1 MTGNMDTFEPRLEA
15 VIRRIREAERAAS
28 RPAGSVAL
36 LAVGKGHGPK
46 DVRALAA
53 SGQRRFGESY
63 LQEALDKQ
71 RELSSL
77 DVEWH
82 FIGPIQSNKTRG
94 LAEHFDWVQSV
105 DRPKILKRLDRQRP
119 ESLPPLN
126 ICLQVNISGET
137 RKSGADPG
145 ELAELAA
152 MAAECP
158 RFRLRGL
165 MTIPAPSGDPRE
177 LRHAF
182 ARTRELFEN
191 LRNGGHS
198 LDTLSMGMSADLE
211 HAVAEGATMVR
222 VGTALF
228 GPRR

>member
-1 MTGNMDTFEPRLEA
+1 MDTFEHRLEA
-15 VIRRIREAERAAS
+15 VNRRIREAERAAS

-36 LAVGKGHGPK
+36 LAVGKAHGPEG
-46 DVRALAA
+46 VRALAA
-53 SGQRRFGESY
+53 SGLRRFGESY
-63 LQEALDKQ
+63 LQEALDKR
-71 RELSSL
+71 RELSSQDL
-77 DVEWH
+77 EWH

-94 LAEHFDWVQSV
+94 LAEHFDWIQSV

-145 ELAELAA
+145 ELSELAA
-152 MAAECP
+152 AAAECP
-158 RFRLRGL
+158 RLRLRGL
-165 MTIPAPSGDPRE
+165 MTIPAPSDDPRE

-191 LRNGGHS
+191 LRNDGHS

-211 HAVAEGATMVR
+211 HAVAEGSTMVR

-228 GPRR
+228 GARR